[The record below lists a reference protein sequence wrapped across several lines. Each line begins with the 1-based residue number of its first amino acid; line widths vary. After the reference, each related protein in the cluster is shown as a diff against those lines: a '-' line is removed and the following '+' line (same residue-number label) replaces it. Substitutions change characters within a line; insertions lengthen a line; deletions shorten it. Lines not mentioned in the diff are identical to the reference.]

1 MNSTNVPVPTNEMN
15 RLLDLYQFDIDYSS
29 LKNSFKDLTHLAA
42 KISGADI
49 SLVNL
54 IDSYTQWSVSNVGL
68 DIDQMPREDS
78 VCQYTILED
87 DHFEVQDLSTDIRFK
102 DKAYVNSPLN
112 LRYYFG
118 IPLKTN
124 AGQHIGALCV
134 LDKNEKKLSEEKI
147 EFLKIIA
154 KEIISKLNS
163 LKIVDDLKTEVLEIK
178 ESSKKVAHDIR
189 GPISGIIG
197 LTAIIKDETKETETL
212 ALADMISKS
221 GNSVLELADEILKP
235 DSKTFHFSN
244 DTLTLFAL
252 KQKLEKLYNP
262 QAKAKEIV
270 FNVIIKSN
278 REKDAFK
285 KDKLLQII
293 GNLISNA
300 IKFTANYG
308 EVKVYL
314 DIQSIEDK
322 NNLIIEVVDNGLGLN
337 QHSIDLILEGKK
349 PTSSG
354 TKGEIGYGYGLTM
367 VRNLIKSIHGN
378 FNIKSELTKGTKFEV
393 YVPI

>member
-1 MNSTNVPVPTNEMN
+1 MNSPNVPVPINEMN
-15 RLLDLYQFDIDYSS
+15 RLLDLYEFDIDYSS

-78 VCQYTILED
+78 VCQYTILEN

-134 LDKNEKKLSEEKI
+134 LDKNQKDLSEEKI

-154 KEIISKLNS
+154 KEIITKLNS
-163 LKIVDDLKTEVLEIK
+163 LKIVDELKTEVLEIK

-197 LTAIIKDETKETETL
+197 LTEIIKDETKETETL
-212 ALADMISKS
+212 ALVDMISQS
-221 GNSVLELADEILKP
+221 GNSVLELADEILNP
-235 DSKTFHFSN
+235 DNKRFHFSN
-244 DTLTLFAL
+244 DTLTLFTL

-278 REKDAFK
+278 REKEAFK
-285 KDKLLQII
+285 KDKLLQIV

-308 EVKVYL
+308 NVKVYL
-314 DIQSIEDK
+314 DIKSSEDE

-349 PTSSG
+349 SSSSG
-354 TKGEIGYGYGLTM
+354 TDGEIGYGFGLTM

-378 FNIKSELTKGTKFEV
+378 FNIQSELNKGTKFKV
-393 YVPI
+393 SVPI